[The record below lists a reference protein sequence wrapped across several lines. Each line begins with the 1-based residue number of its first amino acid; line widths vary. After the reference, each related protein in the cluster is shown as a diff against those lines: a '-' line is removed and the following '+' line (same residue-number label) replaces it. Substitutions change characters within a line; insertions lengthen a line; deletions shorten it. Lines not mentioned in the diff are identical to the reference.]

1 MSARWLK
8 LVLGLAL
15 TAVFLWLLAS
25 GVDFSALGTALAGL
39 SLPFLLLALSFLAV
53 DYATRVVRWWLML
66 RSLEPGLPF
75 RSCAWPF
82 LTSIAVNNVVPFR
95 AGDALRIFGFSR
107 ELRSPAARVLG
118 TVIIERV
125 LDLLVLLGF
134 FFLGL
139 EYLPSGGFSAGFIQA
154 ATWLV
159 GIIIALLLALLV
171 VTPRLEGLLN
181 SLLGRKAP
189 TRKLWNLALKVGSQ
203 LLQAMAL
210 LRSGSRFLLLMALSI
225 VIWSCEGAVFATV
238 AAAIHSNASPL
249 GPWFAL
255 GTGTLATLIPSSPG
269 YIGTFDFFAALGLGA
284 YGASPPTAAAFALAA
299 HAVLWAPLTASGL
312 VYLILRGRRI
322 WAWRSGPAE
331 AGEGG

>member
-8 LVLGLAL
+8 LLLGLAL
-15 TAVFLWLLAS
+15 TAAFLWLLAK
-25 GVDFSALGTALAGL
+25 GVDFAALGRALAGL
-39 SLPFLLLALSFLAV
+39 SLPFLLLALTFLAV
-53 DYATRVVRWWLML
+53 DYTARVVRWWLML
-66 RSLEPGLPF
+66 RALEPGLPF
-75 RSCAWPF
+75 RACAWPF

-95 AGDALRIFGFSR
+95 AGDALRVFGFSN

-125 LDLLVLLGF
+125 LDLMVLLGF

-139 EYLPSGGFSAGFIQA
+139 EYLPTGTFPLGFVRV

-159 GIIIALLLALLV
+159 GIIIAMLLALV
-171 VTPRLEGLLN
+171 FITPRLEGLLR
-181 SLLGRKAP
+181 SLAERKAP
-189 TRKLWNLALKVGSQ
+189 PRRSLWGLALSVGAQ
-203 LLQAMAL
+203 LVQAVAL
-210 LRSGSRFLLLMALSI
+210 LRSGSRFLLLLALSI
-225 VIWSCEGAVFATV
+225 LTWLFEGAVFATV

-284 YGASPPTAAAFALAA
+284 YGASPATAAAFALAA

-312 VYLILRGRRI
+312 IYLLLRSRRM
-322 WAWRSGPAE
+322 WAWRSGT
-331 AGEGG
+331 AGVGE